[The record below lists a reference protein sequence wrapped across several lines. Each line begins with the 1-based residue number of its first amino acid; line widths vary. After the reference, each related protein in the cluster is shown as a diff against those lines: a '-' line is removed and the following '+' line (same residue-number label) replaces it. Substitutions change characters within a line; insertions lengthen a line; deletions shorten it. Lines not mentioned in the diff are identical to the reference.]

1 LLNEFKEIK
10 AKEKEEQTSLK
21 IIHDEIK
28 SMQALIDANDK
39 KMTKDFEYWY
49 EIMLKKYEWE
59 SKNGKIEQINSHS
72 DSSKI
77 NNFFSSNTMNS
88 SNLNNTS
95 SLSQITERINNS
107 KEMIMNDAS
116 FHKY

>member
-1 LLNEFKEIK
+1 
-10 AKEKEEQTSLK
+10 LK

-59 SKNGKIEQINSHS
+59 SKNGKIDQLNT

-77 NNFFSSNTMNS
+77 NNFLSSNTMNS
-88 SNLNNTS
+88 SNFNNTS
-95 SLSQITERINNS
+95 SLSQITERINKS

-116 FHKY
+116 LLKN

>member
-1 LLNEFKEIK
+1 
-10 AKEKEEQTSLK
+10 
-21 IIHDEIK
+21 
-28 SMQALIDANDK
+28 MQALIDANDK

-59 SKNGKIEQINSHS
+59 SKNGKIDQLNT

-77 NNFFSSNTMNS
+77 NNFLSSNTMNS
-88 SNLNNTS
+88 SNFNNTS
-95 SLSQITERINNS
+95 SLSQITERINKS

-116 FHKY
+116 LLKN